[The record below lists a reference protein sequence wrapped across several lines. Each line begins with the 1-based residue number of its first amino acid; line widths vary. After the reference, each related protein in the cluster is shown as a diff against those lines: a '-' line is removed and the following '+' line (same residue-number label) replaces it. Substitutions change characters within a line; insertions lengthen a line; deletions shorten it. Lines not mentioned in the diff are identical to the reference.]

1 MTRQQLIE
9 INREFRRKD
18 ESAKWPIRG
27 RFNAT
32 ERAIRQ
38 ARRFRQDYGDLH
50 ADEYSALL
58 DQLISTIVND
68 PRNF

>member
-27 RFNAT
+27 RFNVT